1 MYRNC
6 NRSGYRSN
14 SRGALPTRTLCL
26 VILLLL
32 LFSDTLTAQMFSV
45 DEQSSYDQE
54 YYQSSLGAGLELGR
68 FQYRGDAGEAGND
81 RYDFDMSI
89 LRIHFESSGI
99 NMYFGIGGRLTGSD
113 NQNYLNLGALLYNDF
128 RLAGERRPQ
137 PFQLFLP
144 LQLNTDLL
152 RTSRAQSS
160 RQFQQTSF
168 QAGGGLGVRG
178 RLHERLRMSGRI
190 VPNFGFTSSQGAFFG
205 GSLFSLESK
214 IRFHLLNIAGD
225 HSLVAGYD
233 FRYRRYNIDP
243 DLFDY
248 DLNSHTITLG
258 FTF

>member
-6 NRSGYRSN
+6 NRSGYRS
-14 SRGALPTRTLCL
+14 SAIGASPARALFLAM
-26 VILLLL
+26 LLLL
-32 LFSDTLTAQMFSV
+32 LFSDSLTAQMFSV

-54 YYQSSLGAGLELGR
+54 YYQSSLGAGLELGSFR
-68 FQYRGDAGEAGND
+68 YRGDPAEAGSE

-128 RLAGERRPQ
+128 RIAGEREPQ

-144 LQLNTDLL
+144 LQLNTDLM

-168 QAGGGLGVRG
+168 QAGAGLGVRG
-178 RLHERLRMSGRI
+178 RLHERLRMTGRL

-205 GSLFSLESK
+205 GSLFSLEGK
-214 IRFHLLNIAGD
+214 VRFRLLNVTGN

-233 FRYRRYNIDP
+233 FRHRRYNIDP